1 MFLERVNVGLRVQN
15 FILRMSLL
23 TLFVNITQGDQGA
36 LTKLT
41 TTPISTNHCLPQ
53 VIHQN
58 VANLKHE
65 VGLFQLQ
72 TTLSNALQT
81 CHNAGTD
88 LGLKGTV

>member
-1 MFLERVNVGLRVQN
+1 
-15 FILRMSLL
+15 MSLL

-36 LTKLT
+36 LTKL